1 MKTVGNH
8 RKKRLCVV
16 TATRA
21 EYGLLKPLISRLS
34 ESLLFEVK
42 VVVTGMHLSPE
53 FGLTYQEI
61 EQDNIPIHKRVEIL
75 FSGDTPSAVSK
86 SMGMA
91 FIGFADYFSENLFDG
106 VILLGDRYETLAVAC
121 TAANQQIPIIHI
133 HGGEVTEGAVDEG
146 FRHAITKLSFLH
158 MASTEIYRKR
168 IVQMGEDPE
177 RVFCV
182 GALGVENVLHTRLL
196 PKEDLERKLD
206 VSLPEKY
213 ALVTFH
219 PVTLEKQSAKAQI
232 HELMAAMGELSQWSF
247 IVTKANADQ
256 GGRLINQAIEEYA
269 ENHENVRVYSSLG
282 LRNYLSA
289 MKYCSLVLGNSS
301 SGILEAP
308 SFHVPTVN
316 IGDRQRGRIRAES
329 VVDCLPCREDIVR
342 AVKKVISPD
351 FQKIVEKVQNP
362 YGDGNTSEKI
372 VRILEKELGRKEL
385 DLKKKFYDIPFD
397 V

>member
-1 MKTVGNH
+1 M
-8 RKKRLCVV
+8 
-16 TATRA
+16 
-21 EYGLLKPLISRLS
+21 
-34 ESLLFEVK
+34 
-42 VVVTGMHLSPE
+42 
-53 FGLTYQEI
+53 
-61 EQDNIPIHKRVEIL
+61 
-75 FSGDTPSAVSK
+75 
-86 SMGMA
+86 
-91 FIGFADYFSENLFDG
+91 
-106 VILLGDRYETLAVAC
+106 
-121 TAANQQIPIIHI
+121 
-133 HGGEVTEGAVDEG
+133 
-146 FRHAITKLSFLH
+146 
-158 MASTEIYRKR
+158 
-168 IVQMGEDPE
+168 
-177 RVFCV
+177 
-182 GALGVENVLHTRLL
+182 L

>member
-1 MKTVGNH
+1 M
-8 RKKRLCVV
+8 
-16 TATRA
+16 
-21 EYGLLKPLISRLS
+21 
-34 ESLLFEVK
+34 
-42 VVVTGMHLSPE
+42 
-53 FGLTYQEI
+53 
-61 EQDNIPIHKRVEIL
+61 
-75 FSGDTPSAVSK
+75 
-86 SMGMA
+86 
-91 FIGFADYFSENLFDG
+91 
-106 VILLGDRYETLAVAC
+106 
-121 TAANQQIPIIHI
+121 
-133 HGGEVTEGAVDEG
+133 
-146 FRHAITKLSFLH
+146 
-158 MASTEIYRKR
+158 
-168 IVQMGEDPE
+168 
-177 RVFCV
+177 
-182 GALGVENVLHTRLL
+182 
-196 PKEDLERKLD
+196 
-206 VSLPEKY
+206 
-213 ALVTFH
+213 
-219 PVTLEKQSAKAQI
+219 
-232 HELMAAMGELSQWSF
+232 
-247 IVTKANADQ
+247 TKANADQ